1 MCIRDRD
8 GNPNVKIEIIN
19 SKIKNNFNNNA
30 LFIKKGKVLIENSEV
45 SYLNENS
52 GVDVISI
59 WQHNENEKTTYCEIN
74 NSKIYGVCQVN
85 NSAKLKIRNSLILN
99 ASDTYNGP
107 LLYSSDTDS
116 ILDLQEV
123 HFLKKYNQDS
133 ADIHIAGP
141 GKCYVDHNIYEISF
155 LKDTNGDLVLDDDGK
170 PFAREVGFESNLN
183 GGKGITTEFFYKPL
197 GYSLFFYDDE
207 RARDA
212 IAISLNSS
220 YLNEQTTSGQED
232 FTFQNEAG
240 YENYPHNPKGIEFK
254 HYENKNKIG
263 LDISHVDVHDLAE
276 GDQIAFKNEENNF
289 TVQQHFIQGF
299 KSYNNVNIGDPDLD
313 ENNDVRISNVSIK
326 SQGLNDNDLPNL
338 FELKGDFI
346 EISRNDNL
354 QQYNFDS
361 QQNIDL
367 IYDSDNSTPL
377 TDPPSYK
384 YLPTFRFNDNIWTS
398 IKDPEFPLNIANKNY
413 VDAEILDIFTRLNN
427 LKLDDIIDVNTT
439 GWLRNLTGGILVDD
453 EGNKRK
459 STTQN
464 GMILSYGPHELN
476 DLDYSPGKTED
487 WHPKFIN
494 ARPAFKLEIPGQND
508 QPPQP
513 PGAPINNTPFV
524 GTYSLDNIQNTYYS
538 IHNQDWY
545 DIIYNTDSVFRL
557 RGINPLDTTKT
568 GHIENGVGSS
578 NNDYWNANEYSLF
591 WNGDTTNQK
600 SGNQKLH
607 PDLDNDEPV
616 HTAQEFDGNGEYSP
630 VPIQSKIRL
639 AKNYTYHDTDSSLQH
654 DGSGKVYI
662 AKTNEVKFGNQS
674 GSYTYNA
681 RNRLGN
687 SVTIVDNHPTP
698 TDIGY
703 AVSPEDLFA
712 AYARRDMT
720 NLTRA
725 ALGVTNEEGLIL
737 RHEDEVNYARWN
749 LGFKTNFDENSDSV
763 YLKYDRASDEYLS
776 TDATFQY
783 YQYTQILPGSEI
795 SSIVNSA
802 LDPELTPWNPLI
814 ANLNRYYMVTCD
826 TDVNNRNLIIL
837 PSITSN
843 TSGRSIVIKKEN
855 ADGKLIIRTNDSSER
870 LLLQDGVTILSDDN
884 GIVQIDIDNM
894 GHVIKFMSNGN
905 SDDPYWIVEGF
916 YGNGGVG
923 FDVEANKEVI
933 QDVIVAPLFIHDP
946 TQPVTHDDAISFV
959 YDAIADANDRI
970 IAKINFATQEEVDDG
985 TLANK
990 PIAPDTYK
998 TNLDD
1003 RLGNYTLLSNFTG
1016 LFNNNVDTS
1025 NTLTTK
1031 INSQI
1036 DAKIAGKVDRT
1047 ELGEAAFKN
1056 VGFNEGELPE
1066 IGTSLTTNQ
1075 FVITDANKKLKTG
1088 TIQSTE
1094 NVLGLI
1100 YLATQ
1105 TEVDNGTGDDA
1116 ITPSKLLTALDNDS
1130 ILRQKIIDVASASY
1144 SYFKLTGSAAGA
1156 IPPALPEFDLSTA
1169 KYYSIE
1175 TDNSGQVTLN
1185 LPAISTDAVEGAII
1199 RIKFKK
1205 MLSGFNVKIKPN
1217 GSDKIDGYEEW
1228 ILEHQ
1233 GQSIELVSD
1242 GISEW
1247 EIN

>member
-1 MCIRDRD
+1 M
-8 GNPNVKIEIIN
+8 
-19 SKIKNNFNNNA
+19 
-30 LFIKKGKVLIENSEV
+30 
-45 SYLNENS
+45 
-52 GVDVISI
+52 
-59 WQHNENEKTTYCEIN
+59 
-74 NSKIYGVCQVN
+74 
-85 NSAKLKIRNSLILN
+85 
-99 ASDTYNGP
+99 
-107 LLYSSDTDS
+107 
-116 ILDLQEV
+116 QEV

-155 LKDTNGDLVLDDDGK
+155 LKDENGDLVLDSDGK
-170 PFAREVGFESNLN
+170 PFAREVGFESLLN

-232 FTFQNEAG
+232 FTFQNEQG
-240 YENYPHNPKGIEFK
+240 YANYPHNPKGIEFK

-276 GDQIAFKNEENNF
+276 GTQIAFKNEENNF
-289 TVQQHFIQGF
+289 TLQQHFIQGF

-313 ENNDVRISNVSIK
+313 ENGDARISNVSIK
-326 SQGLNDNDLPNL
+326 SQGLNNNDLPNL

-346 EISRNDNL
+346 EISRNDNNL
-354 QQYNFDS
+354 QQYNFEEPK
-361 QQNIDL
+361 NTYL

-377 TDPPSYK
+377 TDPPLYK

-439 GWLRNLTGGILVDD
+439 GWLRNPITGHILLDD
-453 EGNKRK
+453 NTGDKLRA
-459 STTQN
+459 TTLD
-464 GMILSYGPHELN
+464 GMILSYGPHEIN
-476 DLDYSPGKTED
+476 DLDYSPGKMED

-494 ARPAFKLEIPGQND
+494 ARPAFLTS
-508 QPPQP
+508 
-513 PGAPINNTPFV
+513 GAPINNTPFV
-524 GTYSLDNIQNTYYS
+524 GTYSLDDIQNTYYS

-557 RGINPLDTTKT
+557 RGINPLDTTQM

-578 NNDYWNANEYSLF
+578 SDDYWNANEYSLF
-591 WNGDTTNQK
+591 WNGLTTNQK
-600 SGNQKLH
+600 SDNQKLH
-607 PDLDNDEPV
+607 PTNNEPV

-639 AKNYTYHDTDSSLQH
+639 AKNYIYHQTDSSLQH

-662 AKTNEVKFGNQS
+662 AKTNEVKFGNQL

-681 RNRLGN
+681 RNRLGD
-687 SVTIVDNHPTP
+687 SVTIYDDYHTP
-698 TDIGY
+698 TNMGY
-703 AVSPEDLFA
+703 AVRPDDLFA

-725 ALGVTNEEGLIL
+725 ALGATNEEGLIL

-826 TDVNNRNLIIL
+826 IDVNNRNLIIL
-837 PSITSN
+837 PAITSS

-855 ADGKLIIRTNDSSER
+855 AAGKLIIRTDNSSER
-870 LLLQDGVTILSDDN
+870 LLLQDGVTILPDDN

-933 QDVIVAPLFIHDP
+933 QDVIVAPLFIHDS

-985 TLANK
+985 TLKNK

-1016 LFNNNVDTS
+1016 LFNNNVDSS

-1036 DAKIAGKVDRT
+1036 DAKIAGKVDKT

-1075 FVITDANKKLKTG
+1075 FVITDTNKKLKTG